1 MKKRKEETYFIWS
14 TFYINSNAWNLK
26 DEKNSSRPAPTVLF
40 CEGWKHSVVLGIF
53 NFGYNITSEQRA
65 KTWLYLSSSFNIIRE
80 NYEEFAFHLLDDW
93 AVSLKDA
100 YHRGCCCCFGLPLAY
115 WKDSRTILGSLLRPK
130 LKQFLVQ

>member
-1 MKKRKEETYFIWS
+1 MYTNWAKLNSLVLREQEETKKRYFAIGA
-14 TFYINSNAWNLK
+14 TLHAQINLANPVPLIFK
-26 DEKNSSRPAPTVLF
+26 VI
-40 CEGWKHSVVLGIF
+40 GIF
-53 NFGYNITSEQRA
+53 NFGYNITSKQRA

-115 WKDSRTILGSLLRPK
+115 WKDFRLLLGALIRQK
-130 LKQFLVQ
+130 WAQFVVQ